1 MFRLRAQAALLLLF
15 AVFWPRE
22 ALTAE
27 LQPETVRAW
36 DSYIALTEARIAREI
51 ESEEGFLVRDFLSP
65 EVAGRALETILTGEV
80 FVHQMETR
88 NEEGREIDIPSGM
101 VHHWYG
107 SVFVPG
113 ATLEEV
119 LKWEQDYSRHQE
131 YFNEVEESRLLSQE
145 GNVFRIF
152 LKLRR
157 TKVIT
162 VHYNTEHLVVY
173 SHHDSGEASSK
184 SEATRVAELENPG
197 TPREREKPFD
207 QARGF
212 LWRLNSYWR
221 FKGEADGVIV
231 ECESVS
237 LSRGIPLGVAWMVKS
252 FVESVPK
259 ESLENALLPIKT
271 HLGRPS
277 PGGGR

>member
-1 MFRLRAQAALLLLF
+1 MTRGKPRA
-15 AVFWPRE
+15 
-22 ALTAE
+22 
-27 LQPETVRAW
+27 RAK
-36 DSYIALTEARIAREI
+36 R
-51 ESEEGFLVRDFLSP
+51 
-65 EVAGRALETILTGEV
+65 
-80 FVHQMETR
+80 
-88 NEEGREIDIPSGM
+88 
-101 VHHWYG
+101 
-107 SVFVPG
+107 
-113 ATLEEV
+113 
-119 LKWEQDYSRHQE
+119 
-131 YFNEVEESRLLSQE
+131 
-145 GNVFRIF
+145 
-152 LKLRR
+152 
-157 TKVIT
+157 
-162 VHYNTEHLVVY
+162 
-173 SHHDSGEASSK
+173 
-184 SEATRVAELENPG
+184 TRVAELENPG

-277 PGGGR
+277 PGGSHTPKQVHLG